1 MKKLL
6 NTVMGNNVENTKNSN
21 AKINFWCPSGMIPV
35 NFLEEKLN

>member
-1 MKKLL
+1 MR
-6 NTVMGNNVENTKNSN
+6 NNVENTKNSN